1 MLINNTTAVKIGK
14 IKTHLTARVYNCYN
28 VLLYCDLTKLVYVYV

>member
-14 IKTHLTARVYNCYN
+14 IKTHLTEYIIATMSFYIV
-28 VLLYCDLTKLVYVYV
+28 T

>member
-14 IKTHLTARVYNCYN
+14 IKTHLTEYITSTMSYYIV
-28 VLLYCDLTKLVYVYV
+28 T

>member
-14 IKTHLTARVYNCYN
+14 IKIHITEYIIATMSYYIV
-28 VLLYCDLTKLVYVYV
+28 T